1 MFNPRFP
8 HTFQAFR
15 GKVDGHGDPV
25 TDADGKPVYE
35 RLVLEACVMSDSEPV
50 RRPCGCF
57 ETECVE
63 SMPFGY
69 RTSSENTSEAADA
82 AVSDYRLACPMFLT
96 PLEPGDVLVLE
107 DYTRTYKVE
116 VVKQTTFNL
125 GTNVWVKEVK
135 N

>member
-8 HTFQAFR
+8 HTFKAFR
-15 GKVDGHGDPV
+15 ARTDGHGTPV

-50 RRPCGCF
+50 RLPCGCF
-57 ETECVE
+57 ATERVDE
-63 SMPFGY
+63 MPFGY
-69 RTSSENTSEAADA
+69 RTSSENTGEAGDV

-96 PLEPGDVLVLE
+96 PLNPGDILEME
-107 DYTRTYKVE
+107 DYTRVLRCE